1 MKFTNTAAILFLA
14 ATAVLGAPAN
24 SPAATPVAMAER
36 ADASPPSKS
45 QPNKT
50 EHGKLPAVPVET
62 VEARAEATPKQVE
75 QGSGQTP
82 AVTGDRVGARQASK
96 QGNGQTKVVP
106 GDSRVVVAARA
117 DASPPSQSEPNKEE
131 KGQSPAVPV
140 ETVAARAE
148 TADLW
153 IVN

>member
-24 SPAATPVAMAER
+24 PEAASPVAMAER

-45 QPNKT
+45 
-50 EHGKLPAVPVET
+50 E
-62 VEARAEATPKQVE
+62 PK
-75 QGSGQTP
+75 
-82 AVTGDRVGARQASK
+82 
-96 QGNGQTKVVP
+96 
-106 GDSRVVVAARA
+106 
-117 DASPPSQSEPNKEE
+117 KEE

-153 IVN
+153 TIN